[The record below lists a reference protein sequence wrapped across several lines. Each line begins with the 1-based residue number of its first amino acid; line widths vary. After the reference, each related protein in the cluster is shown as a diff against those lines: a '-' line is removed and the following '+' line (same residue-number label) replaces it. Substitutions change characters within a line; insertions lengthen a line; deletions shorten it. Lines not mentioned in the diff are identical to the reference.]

1 MFCDVK
7 NYENENGIYQKKI
20 LRRVESNK
28 KCNSKNYLRLQK
40 ITIKKIKI
48 KFNKEKK
55 LNRNKIKR
63 RDLFYALTD

>member
-1 MFCDVK
+1 
-7 NYENENGIYQKKI
+7 
-20 LRRVESNK
+20 VELNK
-28 KCNSKNYLRLQK
+28 KYDSKNYLRLQK

-55 LNRNKIKR
+55 LNRDKIKI